1 MNSWVDTQITYVK
14 GLEILDSRGN
24 PTVEVEVSLACGVTE
39 RAGVP
44 SGASTGSREAL
55 ELRDGDKKRFNGKG
69 VLKAV
74 EHINGIINDTLQDY
88 DARCQTEIDRMLI
101 ELDGTP
107 NKEKFGAN
115 AILGVSLAVARAA
128 SVAVE
133 LPLYRYLGG
142 TGPFRLPVPMLN
154 IMNGGAHARWQGADF
169 QEFMIA
175 PYGAESF
182 REALRWGSEVYQA
195 LRSVLMD
202 AGHHVGVGDE
212 GGFAPNVSSNEE
224 PLQFI
229 IKGIEKAGL
238 APGKDVGISL
248 DPAASEFYK
257 DGQYQLRTEKRTC
270 SSEEMVDYFEKL
282 MNTYPICSI
291 EDGLAEDDWDGWKVL
306 NNRLGGSI
314 ELIGDDLLVTNVQY
328 ISRAIKEDCA
338 NAALIKLNQIGSL
351 TETIEAVRMCQRANW
366 GACVSHRSGETVD
379 SFIADMTVALD
390 TGHLKTGAPARGERV
405 EKYNQLLRI
414 EEDLGLNAHYAG
426 KDAFIRPIRF

>member
-1 MNSWVDTQITYVK
+1 MCLFFQPVRI
-14 GLEILDSRGN
+14 
-24 PTVEVEVSLACGVTE
+24 
-39 RAGVP
+39 
-44 SGASTGSREAL
+44 
-55 ELRDGDKKRFNGKG
+55 
-69 VLKAV
+69 
-74 EHINGIINDTLQDY
+74 
-88 DARCQTEIDRMLI
+88 
-101 ELDGTP
+101 
-107 NKEKFGAN
+107 AN

-128 SVAVE
+128 AVAVE

-229 IKGIEKAGL
+229 VKGIEKAGL
-238 APGKDVGISL
+238 VPGKDVGISL

-314 ELIGDDLLVTNVQY
+314 ELIGDDLLVTNVEY

-414 EEDLGLNAHYAG
+414 EEDLGANAHYAG
-426 KDAFIRPIRF
+426 KNAFIRPIRF